1 MNSSL
6 LLLLITTFW
15 VVDSILFLI
24 ATGKVYFLRTEIPS
38 QGLSVADSL
47 PTVSVIVP
55 ARNEEIN
62 IGDCLAGLAGLNYPS
77 EKLQIIVVNDHS
89 SDRTG
94 EIVDGF
100 IARHSNIEQIHAP
113 TLPEDWTGKSY
124 GCWQGAN
131 RARGEWLIFLD
142 ADTYVKP
149 DLLSSCVHFAE
160 CNRLDL
166 LSVIPHQIIKSLQ
179 ERLWLPGVFLG
190 FAAFLDLGRIND
202 PQDPYAIASGQ
213 FLLFQSD
220 AYKSING
227 HRLIRKELNDDLAF
241 AREAKKHRLHFFCA
255 FGEHLLETRMYR
267 NLKEIWAGFS
277 RNAADITQSTSI
289 GRLLVNTVYIVSIAT
304 GAIVLPT
311 IAVLSYLA
319 TPNIYNLVTV
329 NIAMPVFLILLI
341 FFLMTARALRIP
353 VVYSLTIPLGLLLHG
368 VLCLYSFFLIRT
380 GVRKWKGR
388 SYPS

>member
-1 MNSSL
+1 M
-6 LLLLITTFW
+6 LLLITTFW
-15 VVDSILFLI
+15 VIDSVLFLI
-24 ATGKVYFLRTEIPS
+24 ATGKVYYLRKEIPDE
-38 QGLSVADSL
+38 GFSVADTV
-47 PTVSVIVP
+47 PTVSIIVP

-62 IGDCLAGLAGLNYPS
+62 ISDCLAGLAGLNYPV

-100 IARHSNIEQIHAP
+100 IAQCPNMEQIHGQP
-113 TLPEDWTGKSY
+113 LPEDWTGKSHS
-124 GCWQGAN
+124 CWQGAN
-131 RARGEWLIFLD
+131 KARGEWLIFLD

-149 DLLSSCVHFAE
+149 GLLSSSIYFAV

-190 FAAFLDLGRIND
+190 FASFLDLGRIND

-213 FLLFQSD
+213 FLLFRSE
-220 AYKSING
+220 AYRSING
-227 HRLIRKELNDDLAF
+227 HSLIRRELNDDLAF
-241 AREAKKHRLHFFCA
+241 AREVKKRHLHFFCA

-289 GRLLVNTVYIVSIAT
+289 GRLLVNTVYIVTVGA
-304 GAIVLPT
+304 GAIVLPA
-311 IAVLSYLA
+311 IAVLSYLTA
-319 TPNIYNLVTV
+319 PNYFNLVAV
-329 NIAMPVFLILLI
+329 SIAMPVFLILLI
-341 FFLMTARALRIP
+341 FFLMATRALRIP
-353 VVYSLTIPLGLLLHG
+353 VVYSLTVPMGLIFHG
-368 VLCLYSFFLIRT
+368 VLCLYSFFLIKG
-380 GVRKWKGR
+380 GVRQWKGR